1 MYFDGCH
8 VLISVFTMSRY
19 DLELHMVHVSPQ
31 PDGTNKTAVVGVL
44 YKYGSP
50 DPLLSK
56 VRTCKNIYD

>member
-1 MYFDGCH
+1 
-8 VLISVFTMSRY
+8 
-19 DLELHMVHVSPQ
+19 MVHVSPQ

-56 VRTCKNIYD
+56 VRACNNIHNKIKEQKKKTKHAASYLSILHV

>member
-1 MYFDGCH
+1 
-8 VLISVFTMSRY
+8 
-19 DLELHMVHVSPQ
+19 MVHVSPQ

-56 VRTCKNIYD
+56 VRAIIFTINEEQKLYVIFHG